1 SLLLIFSAPYRQKKY
16 FADKYPKEKID
27 SLFDICQRSKRVLLQ
42 EDFVFISECGDF
54 MMEREKEIAR
64 SPLFVA
70 KGVLLSISFFAGIF
84 GVFFCIWKHNHY
96 GTTSFLFLKMVSVL
110 LLQLNVKYMKGK
122 LFLQFTANNLKFLLI
137 FGCAMFLMSLAFSVF
152 LLVMGVK
159 YETEFN
165 FIYNNAYFAFV
176 PCLVSNFWFVVLV
189 YDVWNFMK
197 LREEQNGAPSSIR

>member
-1 SLLLIFSAPYRQKKY
+1 CPFSLSFPLLIGRRNTLPINIRKRKSTP
-16 FADKYPKEKID
+16 
-27 SLFDICQRSKRVLLQ
+27 SLI
-42 EDFVFISECGDF
+42 FVSGV
-54 MMEREKEIAR
+54 RE
-64 SPLFVA
+64 
-70 KGVLLSISFFAGIF
+70 
-84 GVFFCIWKHNHY
+84 FFCRRILC
-96 GTTSFLFLKMVSVL
+96 SLVSEMVSVL

>member
-96 GTTSFLFLKMVSVL
+96 GTTSFLFLK
-110 LLQLNVKYMKGK
+110 
-122 LFLQFTANNLKFLLI
+122 
-137 FGCAMFLMSLAFSVF
+137 
-152 LLVMGVK
+152 
-159 YETEFN
+159 FN